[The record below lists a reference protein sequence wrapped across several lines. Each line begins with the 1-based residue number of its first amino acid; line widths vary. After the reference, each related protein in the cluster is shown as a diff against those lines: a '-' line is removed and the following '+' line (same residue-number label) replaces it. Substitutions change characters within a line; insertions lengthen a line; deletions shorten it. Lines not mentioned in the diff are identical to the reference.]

1 MSIEEQIKPI
11 DWAKEHGVKSDFVV
25 KLLRDNGVKVLTQVS
40 KVNASDF
47 EKIEAAVAEEK
58 KKQDARSKNLKK
70 ASSSDAESSTE
81 KKKSTTTSTTKDGV
95 KISLKKAT
103 TTKKATAYPC

>member
-1 MSIEEQIKPI
+1 MSNVEQIKPV

-40 KVNASDF
+40 KVNASEF
-47 EKIEAAVAEEK
+47 EKIEAAVADEK
-58 KKQDARSKNLKK
+58 KKQEARTKNLKK
-70 ASSSDAESSTE
+70 NTSSDAESSTE

-95 KISLKKAT
+95 KISLKN
-103 TTKKATAYPC
+103 PQRRR